1 MKLDW
6 KRNAADSSVWR
17 GTVPQWAW
25 HYSIERDMTYSI
37 YTVRLHLPNGQIQD
51 VGARYTLPEA
61 KKMAKEYAER
71 RHQYGNLPD

>member
-37 YTVRLHLPNGQIQD
+37 YTVRLHLPNGQIRE

-71 RHQYGNLPD
+71 RHQYGNMPD

>member
-6 KRNAADSSVWR
+6 KRTAAGSSVWR

-37 YTVRLHLPNGQIQD
+37 YSVRLHLPNGQIQD